1 MESIGEL
8 DMLRRSHE
16 SVANRLGASSAGVM
30 GSLPSRQF
38 SQIFRQKLIFRK
50 YPTLPK
56 NDTSVI
62 LHICTA
68 NRFLIFS
75 PDSGTPTP
83 TLGHS
88 SEAVHPLGRMGDTA
102 ENAEAEAEVGSFE
115 LQLNFFTLL
124 FLKLRPAG

>member
-1 MESIGEL
+1 M
-8 DMLRRSHE
+8 
-16 SVANRLGASSAGVM
+16 
-30 GSLPSRQF
+30 
-38 SQIFRQKLIFRK
+38 
-50 YPTLPK
+50 
-56 NDTSVI
+56 I
-62 LHICTA
+62 LHTCTA

-75 PDSGTPTP
+75 PDSGTP

-124 FLKLRPAG
+124 F